1 MRDKETEKQQ
11 MSYQSK
17 LMPFPDFQRLK
28 SEMKRFTE
36 LSMLYWNGMNCNLSS
51 AKILNGISVKVRK
64 R

>member
-1 MRDKETEKQQ
+1 MRDKETEEQQ

-28 SEMKRFTE
+28 SEIEKMRTE

-51 AKILNGISVKVRK
+51 AKILK
-64 R
+64 